1 MQTSQTDTP
10 AVVLSGNL
18 GVTRGKLS
26 INEAALALTR
36 SLGRRGVRV
45 FRFHPDQSLADLK
58 SRYCTHISCPNF
70 YDDPSA
76 LVDLLVD
83 FSKKIGTRPVLFPAS
98 DGAAQFIAD
107 HEKALREH
115 FVFSSPDAVCISKTQ
130 HKRALIEISESMAIP
145 VPKTC
150 FPTDA
155 SELPAIA
162 QQVSYPLIVK
172 PLYSPDWKRPAITS
186 VFGRVKGLEVLHAQQ
201 LVGQCE
207 TLISLESEIMVQEI
221 VPGPDENL
229 ITFLGYFGH
238 DGRVLSGCVRKK
250 LRQYPAGFGYC
261 SLTESVDDQ
270 EVFDLAVKLF
280 QALDYRGIGCA
291 EFKRDPRDGKPK
303 LIEINTRAV
312 RTSMLAIGAGIDFP
326 WMAYQDCVRP
336 STVEP
341 VLHGKVPV
349 RWVHLRD
356 EILAASSLILRG
368 ELSFGEW
375 IKGFMGKPVV
385 VAEFSWDDV
394 WPGLIFWAQTP
405 RQIVKLLLER
415 NSKAKPEPTAMAAQG
430 VVK

>member
-1 MQTSQTDTP
+1 MQTNQTGTP

-18 GVTRGKLS
+18 GTTAGKLS

-36 SLGRRGVRV
+36 SLGRRGVRL
-45 FRFHPDQSLADLK
+45 FRFHPDQSLADLQ
-58 SRYCTHISCPNF
+58 SRYCTHIPCPNL

-76 LVDLLVD
+76 LVDTLVA
-83 FSKKIGTRPVLFPAS
+83 FSKKSGTRPVLFPAS

-107 HEKALREH
+107 QEQALREH
-115 FVFSSPDAVCISKTQ
+115 FVFSSPDAVRIIKTQ
-130 HKRALIEISESMAIP
+130 HKSALIRIAESMGIP

-150 FPTDA
+150 FPTDV
-155 SELPAIA
+155 SELPAVA

-172 PLYSPDWKRPAITS
+172 PVYSPDWKRPAITS
-186 VFGRVKGLEVLHAQQ
+186 VFGPVKALEVFHAQQ
-201 LVGQCE
+201 LVEQCG
-207 TLISLESEIMVQEI
+207 TLLSLKSDFMVQEI

-238 DGRVLSGCVRKK
+238 DGRTLCGCVRKK

-280 QALDYRGIGCA
+280 QALDYRGVGCA

-312 RTSMLAIGAGIDFP
+312 RTSMLAVGAGVDFP
-326 WMAYQDCVRP
+326 WIAYQDCVKP
-336 STVEP
+336 GTVEP

-356 EILAASSLILRG
+356 EIWAASGLILRG
-368 ELSFGEW
+368 ELSFGAW
-375 IKGFMGKPVV
+375 IKGFLGKPIV

-394 WPGLIFWAQTP
+394 WPGLLFWAQTP
-405 RQIVKLLLER
+405 RQIVKLLLKR
-415 NSKAKPEPTAMAAQG
+415 NSKAEQGPTAVAAQG

>member
-1 MQTSQTDTP
+1 MQTNQTDTP

-18 GVTRGKLS
+18 GATSGKLS

-36 SLGRRGVRV
+36 SLGRHAVQV
-45 FRFHPDQSLADLK
+45 FRFHPDKSLADLK
-58 SRYCTHISCPNF
+58 SRYCTHVSCPNL
-70 YDDPSA
+70 YDDPLA
-76 LVDLLVD
+76 LVDALVD
-83 FSKKIGTRPVLFPAS
+83 FSKKFGTPPVLFPAS

-107 HEKALREH
+107 HERALEEH
-115 FVFSSPDAVCISKTQ
+115 FIFSSPDAVCIGKTQ
-130 HKRALIEISESMAIP
+130 HKSTLIQISDSIGIP
-145 VPKTC
+145 VPKTI

-162 QQVSYPLIVK
+162 RQVSYPVIVK
-172 PLYSPDWKRPAITS
+172 PIYSPDWKRPAITS
-186 VFGRVKGLEVLHAQQ
+186 VFGRVKGLEVFDARQ
-201 LVGQCE
+201 LVEQCR
-207 TLISLESEIMVQEI
+207 TLISLKSEIMIQEI
-221 VPGPDENL
+221 ISGPDENL

-238 DGRVLSGCVRKK
+238 DGRVLSGCLRKK

-270 EVFDLAVKLF
+270 GIFDLAVKLF
-280 QALDYRGIGCA
+280 KALHYRGIGCA

-326 WMAYQDCVRP
+326 WVAYRDCVTP
-336 STVEP
+336 GTVEP

-356 EILAASSLILRG
+356 EIWAASSLILRG
-368 ELSFGEW
+368 ELSLGKW
-375 IKGFMGKPVV
+375 IKGFLGKPIV

-394 WPGLIFWAQTP
+394 WPGLIFWAQIP
-405 RQIVKLLLER
+405 HQILKILLKR
-415 NSKAKPEPTAMAAQG
+415 NSQVKPKPTATAAQG
-430 VVK
+430 IVK